1 VTAAAPPDAQARA
14 RQLTLGEL
22 LRRQAHR
29 SPDAPALC
37 LDDRTLTYGRLNA
50 LADRLA
56 AALAAHEVGTGDT
69 VGVFMHNSL
78 EMVQTLFAIHKLG
91 AVAVPV
97 NIRLTGPEVAFIL
110 DDAGVVGLVADEPL
124 LAPVRGDLTVGW
136 ELAVGGD
143 SYERAI
149 TDAGQPPGALVD
161 ADAAAFIMYTS
172 GTTGR
177 PKGAVLTHTN
187 LAANNFN
194 WAFAVGINYG
204 DVYSAGFP
212 LFHIGGLVGLYPFL
226 MLGNRVVLQHTG
238 GFDPEVAVH
247 VMATAP
253 STVCAYVPAQW
264 QLIAG
269 LPSVA
274 AALRGQRRALWGGS
288 PASRPLLERMTEVL
302 PVDSVVAT
310 FGQTEVTANATFSDP
325 RDSRRALGSVGR
337 PAMTMEHRIL
347 DDDGEDVASGDVGE
361 IVYRGPTVTS
371 GYWRR
376 PEATAEAFRGGW
388 FHSGDMVR
396 TDADGLIYVVDR
408 KSDMI
413 ISGGENIYPAE
424 LERVLIEHPA
434 VNEVAV
440 VGEADARWGER
451 PVAYVVLVPGTAP
464 DRAELIGFCAP
475 RLASFKHPSRIVAVD
490 QLPRNAAGKVLK
502 GLLRERASPTWR
514 EEDR

>member
-1 VTAAAPPDAQARA
+1 VTADAPDGRARA

-29 SPDAPALC
+29 CPDAPAIC
-37 LDDRTLTYGRLNA
+37 LDDQMLTYGRLNA

-56 AALAAHEVGTGDT
+56 GALVARSVSAGDT
-69 VGVFMHNSL
+69 VGVFMHNSV

-110 DDAGVVGLVADEPL
+110 DDAGVVGLIADERL
-124 LAPVRGDLTVGW
+124 VAPVRSGLSVGW
-136 ELAVGGD
+136 EMAVGGD

-149 TDAGQPPGALVD
+149 ADAGPRADAVVD
-161 ADAAAFIMYTS
+161 ADAPAFVMYTS

-177 PKGAVLTHTN
+177 PKGAVLTHAN

-194 WAFAVGINYG
+194 WAFAVGIDYG

-238 GFDPEVAVH
+238 GFDPEVALH
-247 VMATAP
+247 LMATAR

-264 QLIAG
+264 QLIAA
-269 LPSVA
+269 LPGAA

-302 PVDSVVAT
+302 PPDSLMAT

-325 RDSRRALGSVGR
+325 RAAARTLGSVGR

-347 DDDGEDVASGDVGE
+347 DDDDQDVPRGEVGE

-376 PEATAEAFRGGW
+376 PQATAEAFRGGW
-388 FHSGDMVR
+388 FHSGDLVR
-396 TDADGLIYVVDR
+396 ADAEGLIYVVDR
-408 KSDMI
+408 KHDTI
-413 ISGGENIYPAE
+413 ISGGENVYPAE
-424 LERVLIEHPA
+424 LEGVLIEHPA
-434 VNEVAV
+434 VREVAV
-440 VGEADARWGER
+440 VGESDVRWGET
-451 PVAYVVLVPGTAP
+451 PVAYVVPAP
-464 DRAELIGFCAP
+464 DVTLDPAELIGFCAP
-475 RLASFKHPSRIVAVD
+475 RLARFKHPSRIVTV
-490 QLPRNAAGKVLK
+490 QELPRNAGGKVLK
-502 GLLRERASPTWR
+502 RALREQATPTW
-514 EEDR
+514 EES